1 MYVKNYDELVENG
14 SSENERRARR
24 ICLGSLEAALV
35 ASQPRN
41 LMRRKVK
48 VEANGLVIAG
58 KRVNLAKFKKV
69 VVIGGGKATAAM
81 AETIDRLLDGRVSDG
96 LVNVPQWVTE
106 KRARRILFHTATH
119 PLPSEKGVEGVK
131 EMLELVGRPSE
142 DTLVICL
149 LSGGGSALMPLPR
162 EGVSLSDK
170 VKVTELLLKAG
181 AMIRELN
188 VVRKHLSGIKGGWLA
203 RKVHPCTSIAIV
215 ISDVVGDALDTIAS
229 GPLYPDQSTF
239 QDALAVLKKHGLV
252 DGVPTNVMN
261 ILRRGDSGKLPETPK
276 EGDDCFKRV
285 HHFVIGSNVDA
296 CEAAVG
302 RLESL
307 HRRPLYLTSNLEGE
321 ARSVGAIFA
330 SIARDVFG
338 DNSRRSFR
346 SLVAGGETTVT
357 VRGSGKGGRNQ
368 EAALGASLMLD
379 GMKGTA
385 IAFIGTDG
393 LDGPTE
399 AAGAIADGSTI
410 RRARRKGLEAN
421 DYLARNDSYS
431 FFRELG
437 DLVIT
442 GPTGTN
448 VNDVWVAANQ

>member
-1 MYVKNYDELVENG
+1 MKNYDGLVENG
-14 SSENERRARR
+14 SSEDDRRARR
-24 ICLGSLEAALV
+24 ICLGSLEASLI

-41 LMRRKVK
+41 LMKK
-48 VEANGLVIAG
+48 IKLEGNGLIIGG
-58 KRVNLAKFKKV
+58 KRVNLSKFKKV

-81 AETIDRLLDGRVSDG
+81 AETVDRLLDGRVSAG
-96 LVNVPQWVTE
+96 LVNVPQGVTK
-106 KRARRILFHTATH
+106 KRAGRILFHTATH

-131 EMLELVGRPSE
+131 EMLELVGRPSQ

-181 AMIRELN
+181 ATIRELN

-215 ISDVVGDALDTIAS
+215 ISDVVGDALDSIAS

-239 QDALAVLKKHGLV
+239 DDALAVLRRHGLV
-252 DGVPTNVMN
+252 DRVPTNLVN
-261 ILRRGDSGKLPETPK
+261 ILKKGDSGKLPETPK
-276 EGDDCFKRV
+276 QGDNCFKRV

-296 CEAAVG
+296 CQAAVG
-302 RLESL
+302 MLGSL

-321 ARSVGAIFA
+321 ARFVGAIFA
-330 SIARDVFG
+330 SIARNVFG
-338 DNSRRSFR
+338 DTSRRRLR
-346 SLVAGGETTVT
+346 SLVAGGETTVR

-385 IAFIGTDG
+385 VAFIGTDG
-393 LDGPTE
+393 LDGQTK
-399 AAGAIADGSTI
+399 AAGAIVDGSTL
-410 RRARRKGLEAN
+410 RRARRKGLEAD

-431 FFRELG
+431 FFREIE